1 MKMYQLN
8 CPACGATVEI
18 EQDRKSMFCSYCGS
32 KIYLDDGV
40 KRVEI
45 TKNINYHQTYTDE
58 AKIREHERKE
68 KIQLK
73 QLEYEEREKKR
84 NDRVVFICIGILFLV
99 AAICFGISRF
109 YEEVGKADVNELQ
122 VPFSSKDLKGENYE
136 QVIIDLENAGFIEIT
151 TKENND
157 LVTGFITKDGSVEK
171 VSINGDSDF
180 EERYIFRKKLQLL
193 LHTIRSRTKINI

>member
-45 TKNINYHQTYTDE
+45 TKKINYHQTYTDE

-84 NDRVVFICIGILFLV
+84 NDRVVFACMGIMFLI

-109 YEEVGKADVNELQ
+109 YEEAGKPDANEVQ

-136 QVIIDLENAGFIEIT
+136 QVIIDLENAITNINQKLSEI
-151 TKENND
+151 
-157 LVTGFITKDGSVEK
+157 
-171 VSINGDSDF
+171 F
-180 EERYIFRKKLQLL
+180 EEISLLQEVLTEILL
-193 LHTIRSRTKINI
+193 PNNEGGVNHV

>member
-84 NDRVVFICIGILFLV
+84 NDRVVFFCIGILFLI

-109 YEEVGKADVNELQ
+109 YEEAGKPDVNEVQ

-151 TKENND
+151 TKENKD

-180 EERYIFRKKLQLL
+180 EEGDIFPEEAAVVVTY
-193 LHTIRSRTKINI
+193 HTFGDKD

>member
-1 MKMYQLN
+1 MKLYQLK
-8 CPACGATVEI
+8 CPTCGATVEI
-18 EQDRKSMFCSYCGS
+18 EQDRKIMFCSYCGS
-32 KIYLDDGV
+32 KIYLDDGI

-84 NDRVVFICIGILFLV
+84 NDRAVFICIGILFLIAV
-99 AAICFGISRF
+99 LCFGISRF
-109 YEEVGKADVNELQ
+109 YEEVGKLDANEVQ
-122 VPFSSKDLKGENYE
+122 VPFSSKDLEGENYE
-136 QVIIDLENAGFIEIT
+136 QVIIDLENTGFTEIT
-151 TKENND
+151 TKENKD
-157 LVTGFITKDGSVEK
+157 LVIGFITKDGSVEK

-180 EERYIFRKKLQLL
+180 EEGDIFPKDASIVIIY
-193 LHTIRSRTKINI
+193 HTFEDD

>member
-84 NDRVVFICIGILFLV
+84 NDRVVFICIGILFLI

-109 YEEVGKADVNELQ
+109 YEEAGKPDVNEVQ

-151 TKENND
+151 TKENKD

-180 EERYIFRKKLQLL
+180 EEGDIFPEEAAVVVTY
-193 LHTIRSRTKINI
+193 HTFEDKD